1 MENVGAAFDELQQ
14 MASAVAKVEDMVR
27 ERLEPLSMH
36 VVGMKRRM
44 LSAQEEATRLRGE
57 LSSAQQRCKQ
67 LQVRAPMPRLL
78 HPGRM
83 PDRLHA
89 WRHIAPRDRPV
100 VT

>member
-36 VVGMKRRM
+36 VAGMKRRM
-44 LSAQEEATRLRGE
+44 LSAQEEATGLRGE

-67 LQVRAPMPRLL
+67 LQVRVPMPRLL
-78 HPGRM
+78 HSR
-83 PDRLHA
+83 RVLTHSHA
-89 WRHIAPRDRPV
+89 WRHN
-100 VT
+100 VTCNRSVAT